1 MATTQNIK
9 ARLLA
14 VFDKKIIEE
23 HGFACCLLDNSF
35 ANKGRIQDVKMRLRF
50 VRVKMMMRMTKRL
63 RRGKTKTLLIKVKMR
78 LS

>member
-35 ANKGRIQDVKMRLRF
+35 ANKGRIQDVKMRF
-50 VRVKMMMRMTKRL
+50 VSVKMMMRMKRL
-63 RRGKTKTLLIKVKMR
+63 RRGQTKTLLIKVKMR